1 MKTKKC
7 LIFLAIILASICLFS
22 FSNRVNAV
30 TISDDGKYSLLLTVN
45 DYDAGFDGEYAK
57 LVRFNVTEGEKTVKL
72 SELTK
77 GIVPFNGKTEFLHW
91 EMAENV
97 KASEELAIAD
107 FTGNG
112 TFWTSTGEEINYTNS
127 LTLNA
132 KFSDKEL
139 KDSGKYYVTFDAFG
153 GTING
158 KAKITLESK
167 VTEFKTIDLT
177 KYTPVRKGYTF
188 KGWDLDGKIV
198 TSVDTGAFAKNVAID
213 LTATY
218 TQDTFIGDDRVL
230 ILNAN
235 GGTING
241 KTSNKYDY
249 LGGGNSGTSMSL
261 LPYIPVREGYTFN
274 GWNSKNDGSGKNY
287 KYMYWR
293 VWDKE
298 GTTEFEKDTLIK
310 EESGY
315 ERYKNITLYASWT
328 KNAGTTE
335 EPVKETVK
343 EIESTG
349 ETKANIEFENEINK
363 NYKLDIQKVEVNTE
377 LANKNVKFIA
387 DINVLDGNN
396 IVKISDTKMKIKIAL
411 PEELKGYNKY
421 EVVYIL
427 EGQIKETLPATI
439 EEGYLVFE
447 TTHLS
452 EYGVIAEN
460 IENEGGQTNTSNNE
474 EKINNPKTGDNIG
487 AVIALFTI
495 ATMGLIATIK
505 IRKK

>member
-1 MKTKKC
+1 MKIKKS
-7 LIFLAIILASICLFS
+7 LIFLAIILVSICLLS
-22 FSNRVNAV
+22 LSNTVNAA

-72 SELTK
+72 AELTK

-112 TFWTSTGEEINYTNS
+112 TFWTSTGKEINYTNS

-177 KYTPVRKGYTF
+177 KYIPVRKGYTF
-188 KGWDLDGKIV
+188 KGWDLDGKVV
-198 TSVDTGAFAKNVAID
+198 TSVDTSAFAKNVAID

-218 TQDTFIGDDRVL
+218 TQDTFKGDGIVL

-235 GGTING
+235 GGTIDG

-249 LGGGNSGTSMSL
+249 LGGGNSGTNMSL
-261 LPYIPVREGYTFN
+261 LPYVPVREGYTFN
-274 GWNSKNDGSGKNY
+274 GWKAKKDGSGDKIEY
-287 KYMYWR
+287 IYWR
-293 VWDKE
+293 IWDKNE
-298 GTTEFEKDTLIK
+298 ETDKEFEKDTLIK

-315 ERYKNITLYASWT
+315 ERYKNVSLYASWT
-328 KNAGTTE
+328 KNSET
-335 EPVKETVK
+335 PDQSKDTVK
-343 EIESTG
+343 KIESTG
-349 ETKANIEFENEINK
+349 NTKANIEFSKEINK
-363 NYKLDIQKVEVNTE
+363 NYKLEIKKVEVIE
-377 LANKNVKFIA
+377 KLANKDVKFIA
-387 DINVLDGNN
+387 DINVLDGKNV
-396 IVKISDTKMKIKIAL
+396 VKISNTKMKIKIAM

-427 EGQIKETLPATI
+427 NGEIKETLPATV
-439 EEGYLVFE
+439 ENGYIVFE

-452 EYGVIAEN
+452 EYGIVAKKQVSIP
-460 IENEGGQTNTSNNE
+460 ENET
-474 EKINNPKTGDNIG
+474 NNPKTADNVMVNIILS
-487 AVIALFTI
+487 VISIVAISTI
-495 ATMGLIATIK
+495 AIVN
-505 IRKK
+505 KKNN